1 VGVGIQPFWEEEQVY
16 VGEVQVAASLRDFV
30 RKEGRKLNWKQE
42 NIIEVIVVLLLL
54 LLVCSKVSCAIF
66 AQSLILGKFPGF
78 VLASVW
84 SCNLGFVVRM
94 GISAEFAKETSA
106 EFVWQTSNEYR
117 HRHLCVCTCTA
128 ACTVGRKCGDL
139 L

>member
-54 LLVCSKVSCAIF
+54 LLVCSKDGERWRSVRARSF
-66 AQSLILGKFPGF
+66 AATK
-78 VLASVW
+78 
-84 SCNLGFVVRM
+84 
-94 GISAEFAKETSA
+94 
-106 EFVWQTSNEYR
+106 
-117 HRHLCVCTCTA
+117 
-128 ACTVGRKCGDL
+128 
-139 L
+139 